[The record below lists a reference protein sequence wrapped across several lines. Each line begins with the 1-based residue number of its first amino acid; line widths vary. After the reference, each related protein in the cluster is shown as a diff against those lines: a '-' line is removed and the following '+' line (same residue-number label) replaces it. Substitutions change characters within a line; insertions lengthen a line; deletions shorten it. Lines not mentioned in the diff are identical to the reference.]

1 MWRVVFFLFFIA
13 SLYAEENLFKALPYS
28 VEADAKKSALGRLL
42 FHDPLLSKD
51 NSVSCATC
59 HPLVNYGV
67 DGLQKSFGV
76 NGAVGE
82 RNTPTVWN
90 AAYNFSQ
97 FWDGRAKDLEEQ
109 ALVPIVNPLEMNA
122 TLSSV
127 LSKLK
132 KNKEYVKRFEEIYD
146 DGVTE
151 TNLANAIAEFEKT
164 LITPDSKF
172 DRYLNGDKTVLDQQE
187 KEGLRLFKSKGCIAC
202 HNGVNIGG
210 TLYQKAGVFEKLP
223 SGSTDLGRYNVTK
236 KVFDKYYFKVP
247 SLRNVE
253 KTAPYFHDGSAMTLK
268 EAVETMVKSQ
278 LGIQMEDEE
287 IAKIIAFLRTLT
299 GKIDEY

>member
-1 MWRVVFFLFFIA
+1 MYRLILFVCFMM
-13 SLYAEENLFKALPYS
+13 SLYAEENLFKALPDTIQT
-28 VEADAKKSALGRLL
+28 DAKKSELGRLL

-51 NSVSCATC
+51 SSVSCATC

-76 NGAVGE
+76 NGTLGE

-90 AAYNFSQ
+90 SVYNFSQ

-109 ALVPIVNPLEMNA
+109 ALGPIVNPLEMNE

-127 LSKLK
+127 LQKLK
-132 KNKEYVKRFEEIYD
+132 NNKEYVRRFENIYD
-146 DGVTE
+146 DGITE
-151 TNLANAIAEFEKT
+151 RNLANAIAEFEKT

-172 DRYLNGDKTVLDQQE
+172 DRYLNGDKTALSEEE

-202 HNGVNIGG
+202 HNGINIGG
-210 TLYQKAGVFEKLP
+210 TLYQKIGVFEKLP
-223 SGSTDLGRYNVTK
+223 SGSKDMGRYNVTK

-253 KTAPYFHDGSAMTLK
+253 KTAPYFHDGSATTLK
-268 EAVETMVKSQ
+268 EAVETMVKAQ
-278 LGIQMEDEE
+278 LGREIKDDE

-299 GKIDEY
+299 GKVYE